1 MELRLREEIGLLEHP
16 ILCNIQ
22 HRILYKQRTKQTAPV
37 TGSLRPQCDSRRST
51 EQNKNLVLS
60 NELIKVELPP

>member
-22 HRILYKQRTKQTAPV
+22 HRILYKQTAPV

-51 EQNKNLVLS
+51 EENKNLVLS